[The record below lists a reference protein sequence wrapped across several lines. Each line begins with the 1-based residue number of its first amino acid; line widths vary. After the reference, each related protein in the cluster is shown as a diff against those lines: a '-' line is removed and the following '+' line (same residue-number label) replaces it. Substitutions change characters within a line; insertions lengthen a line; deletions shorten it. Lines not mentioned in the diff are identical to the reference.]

1 MIFNYIYDGITV
13 YTLLFLLP
21 YLDFKMIDFRSDT
34 VTRPSMKMRNAMSQ
48 AEVGDDVYG
57 DDPTVN
63 ELEQWSA
70 KRHGFEA
77 AIFCSS
83 GTQAN
88 LLALMAHCG
97 RGDEYLCGQQAHNY
111 KFEGGGAAVLGSI
124 QPQPIE
130 NEKDGTISL
139 TKLEQAI
146 KPDDSHFACTKLVSI
161 ENTINGKVLPL
172 QYLADLR
179 SFVDKHQLS
188 LHLDGA
194 RVYNAATALDVD
206 ITEIAQYF
214 DTMSVCLSKGLG
226 APIGSLL
233 LGSADLITKARRWRK
248 VLGGGMR
255 QAGILCAA
263 AKIAL
268 TENVEKLKVDHENAK
283 YLAVQLHN
291 IKGFEVNVEQVTT
304 NMVFVKVDQA
314 VDIYAAAT
322 ALKSEN
328 IIISPSE
335 NMRLVTHL
343 DISKEDI
350 DNFISALKLTLV

>member
-1 MIFNYIYDGITV
+1 
-13 YTLLFLLP
+13 
-21 YLDFKMIDFRSDT
+21 MIDFRSDT
-34 VTRPSMKMRNAMSQ
+34 VTRPCEKMRQAMAN

-63 ELEQWSA
+63 ALEQWSA

-88 LLALMAHCG
+88 LLALMAHCE

-130 NEKDGTISL
+130 NEKDGSL
-139 TKLEQAI
+139 CFKKLAAAI
-146 KPDDSHFACTKLVSI
+146 KPIDPHFAITRLLSI
-161 ENTINGKVLPL
+161 ENTINGKVLSL
-172 QYLADLR
+172 DYMAQAR
-179 SFVDKHQLS
+179 AFVDQHQLA

-214 DTMSVCLSKGLG
+214 DSMSVCLSKGLG

-233 LGSADLITKARRWRK
+233 LGSSALIAKARRWRK

-255 QAGILCAA
+255 QAGILAAA

-268 TENVEKLKVDHENAK
+268 TDNVSKLANDHANAK
-283 YLAVQLHN
+283 YLAEQLADVE
-291 IKGFEVNVEQVTT
+291 GFEVNLNHVST
-304 NMVFVKVDQA
+304 NMVFAQVSESINIDELTQQ
-314 VDIYAAAT
+314 
-322 ALKSEN
+322 LKADEVL
-328 IIISPSE
+328 ISSSRYL
-335 NMRLVTHL
+335 RLVTHL
-343 DISKEDI
+343 DISKDDI
-350 DNFISALKLTLV
+350 DQFITILKSKL

>member
-1 MIFNYIYDGITV
+1 
-13 YTLLFLLP
+13 
-21 YLDFKMIDFRSDT
+21 MIDFRSDT
-34 VTRPSMKMRNAMSQ
+34 VTRPSLKMRDAMSQ

-70 KRHGFEA
+70 ERHGFA
-77 AIFCSS
+77 AALFCSS

-88 LLALMAHCG
+88 LLALMAHCE
-97 RGDEYLCGQQAHNY
+97 RGEEYLCGQQAHNY

-130 NEKDGTISL
+130 NEKDGTICLS
-139 TKLEQAI
+139 KLEQAI
-146 KPDDSHFACTKLVSI
+146 KPDDSHFARTKLVSI

-172 QYLADLR
+172 CYLAELR
-179 SFVDKHQLS
+179 EFVNKHQLS

-194 RVYNAATALDVD
+194 RAYNAATALDVD
-206 ITEIAQYF
+206 IKEIAQYF
-214 DTMSVCLSKGLG
+214 DTMSICLSKGLG

-233 LGSADLITKARRWRK
+233 LGSSALIAKARRLRK
-248 VLGGGMR
+248 MLGGGMR

-268 TENVEKLKVDHENAK
+268 TENVEKLKIDHENAK
-283 YLAVQLHN
+283 YLAQQLKN
-291 IKGFEVNVEQVTT
+291 ISGFYVNVEQVST
-304 NMVFVKVDQA
+304 NMVFAKLDA
-314 VDIYAAAT
+314 SIDIFSVAKS
-322 ALKSEN
+322 LKEKG
-328 IIISPSE
+328 IIISPSV

-350 DNFISALKLTLV
+350 DTFISALKAELN